1 MILSTRCQNWFSGI
15 LALGACWLLSGCS
28 SREESP
34 QTHDG
39 LVIARDQVRF
49 DGQPLRLP
57 CDRAELFERLGAPSR
72 TLDFPGALGEPAITV
87 HVWDDRGLLAF
98 ERTDRQRIVKLS
110 LALDEREKGLA
121 ASDADRYWPKSTYQG
136 AIYVD
141 GAPIDA
147 STSPAK
153 INAQIDAHFSPLEKF
168 PFSWNRR
175 AFGVSVTLV
184 AQAKQTGLVELLVG
198 E

>member
-1 MILSTRCQNWFSGI
+1 
-15 LALGACWLLSGCS
+15 
-28 SREESP
+28 
-34 QTHDG
+34 
-39 LVIARDQVRF
+39 LVIARDRVEF
-49 DGQPLRLP
+49 GGAPLRLP
-57 CDRAELFERLGAPSR
+57 CDRGELFEQLGGPSR
-72 TLDFPGALGEPAITV
+72 TLDFPGAKGEPAISV

-110 LALDEREKGLA
+110 LALSEREKGLA

-136 AIYVD
+136 AIFID
-141 GAPIDA
+141 GAAVDAA
-147 STSPAK
+147 STPAK
-153 INAQIDAHFSPLEKF
+153 INAQLDAPFSPVEKF

-184 AQAKQTGLVELLVG
+184 TRGSGTGLVELLVG